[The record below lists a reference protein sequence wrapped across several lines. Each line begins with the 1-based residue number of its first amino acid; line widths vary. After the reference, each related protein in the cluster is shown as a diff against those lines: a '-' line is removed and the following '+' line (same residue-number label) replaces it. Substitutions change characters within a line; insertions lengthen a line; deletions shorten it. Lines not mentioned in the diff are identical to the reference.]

1 MFSSPEFW
9 VLAAFVVFFALL
21 GKKLV
26 EMIGGALDERAAKI
40 GAQLDE
46 AEKLKRDAEAAL
58 AEYRKKQQDALKE
71 AEAILALA
79 RTEAQT
85 LETELKAQIEQR
97 LKRREA
103 QAVDKIAQAEAQA
116 VAEVRDAAIELA
128 LAATR
133 RVLSEKVD
141 GNVAAG
147 LVDASI
153 KELPRRLRA

>member
-9 VLAAFVVFFALL
+9 VLAAFVIFFALL
-21 GKKLV
+21 GKKLFGL
-26 EMIGGALDERAAKI
+26 IGGALDDRAGKI
-40 GAQLDE
+40 RGQLDE

-58 AEYRKKQQDALKE
+58 AEYRRKQRDGLKE
-71 AEAILALA
+71 AEAILALGRA
-79 RTEAQT
+79 AAQT
-85 LETELKAQIEQR
+85 LEAEQKAQIEQR

-116 VAEVRDAAIELA
+116 IAEVRNAAVDLA

-133 RVLSEKVD
+133 RVLTEKVD
-141 GNVAAG
+141 AIMAAG

-153 KELPRRLRA
+153 KELPRHLRA

>member
-1 MFSSPEFW
+1 MFKTPEFW

-26 EMIGGALDERAAKI
+26 DMIGGALDERSAAI
-40 GAQLDE
+40 RRQLDE

-58 AEYRKKQQDALKE
+58 AEYRKKQADALKE

-79 RTEAQT
+79 RSEAQA
-85 LETELKAQIEQR
+85 LEAEQKAQIEQR
-97 LKRREA
+97 LKRRET
-103 QAVDKIAQAEAQA
+103 QAVEKIAQAEAQA
-116 VAEVRDAAIELA
+116 LAEVRDAAVDLA
-128 LAATR
+128 MTATR

-147 LVDASI
+147 LVDDSI

>member
-1 MFSSPEFW
+1 MFKTPEFW
-9 VLAAFVVFFALL
+9 VLAAFVVFFVLL

-26 EMIGGALDERAAKI
+26 DMIGGALDGRAQAIRK
-40 GAQLDE
+40 QLDE

-71 AEAILALA
+71 AEAIVAQA
-79 RTEAQT
+79 RTEAQA
-85 LETELKAQIEQR
+85 LEAEQKAQTEQR

-103 QAVDKIAQAEAQA
+103 QALDKIAQAEAA
-116 VAEVRDAAIELA
+116 ALAEVRDAAVELA

-133 RVLSEKVD
+133 RVLTEKVD
-141 GNVAAG
+141 AGVAGG

-153 KELPRRLRA
+153 KELPQRLRA

>member
-1 MFSSPEFW
+1 MFKTPEFW
-9 VLAAFVVFFALL
+9 VLAAFVVFFVLL

-26 EMIGGALDERAAKI
+26 DMIGGALDERAGSI
-40 GAQLDE
+40 RRQLDE
-46 AEKLKRDAEAAL
+46 AEKLKRDAETAL

-71 AEAILALA
+71 AEAIMALA
-79 RTEAQT
+79 RTEAQA
-85 LETELKAQIEQR
+85 LEAEQKTQIEQR

-116 VAEVRDAAIELA
+116 IAQVRDAAVDLA

-133 RVLSEKVD
+133 RVLTEKVD
-141 GNVAAG
+141 ANIAGG
-147 LVDASI
+147 LVDSAI

>member
-1 MFSSPEFW
+1 MFSTPEFW

-26 EMIGGALDERAAKI
+26 DMIGGALDERAAKI
-40 GAQLDE
+40 RAQLDE

-58 AEYRKKQQDALKE
+58 AEYKKKQADALKE

-79 RTEAQT
+79 RSEAQT
-85 LETELKAQIEQR
+85 LEIEQKAQIEQR

-103 QAVDKIAQAEAQA
+103 QAVEKIAQAEAQA
-116 VAEVRDAAIELA
+116 LAEVRDAAVDLA

-141 GNVAAG
+141 GNIASG
-147 LVDASI
+147 LVDDSI

>member
-9 VLAAFVVFFALL
+9 VAAAFVAFFVLV

-26 EMIGGALDERAAKI
+26 GMIGGALDDRATMI
-40 GAQLDE
+40 RRQLDE
-46 AEKLKRDAEAAL
+46 AEKLKQDAEAAL
-58 AEYRKKQQDALKE
+58 AGYKKKQQDALKE

-79 RTEAQT
+79 RTEAEA
-85 LETELKAQIEQR
+85 LEAEQKAQLEQR

-116 VAEVRDAAIELA
+116 VAQVRDAAVELA
-128 LAATR
+128 LEATR
-133 RVLSEKVD
+133 RVLVEKVD
-141 GNVAAG
+141 GNAAGG
-147 LVDASI
+147 LVDDSI

>member
-1 MFSSPEFW
+1 MFKTPEFW
-9 VLAAFVVFFALL
+9 VLAAFVVFFVLL

-26 EMIGGALDERAAKI
+26 DMIGGALDERAGSIRK
-40 GAQLDE
+40 QLDE

-58 AEYRKKQQDALKE
+58 AEYRKRQQDGLKE
-71 AEAILALA
+71 AEAIMALA
-79 RTEAQT
+79 RTEAQA
-85 LETELKAQIEQR
+85 LEAEQKAQIEQR

-116 VAEVRDAAIELA
+116 LAQVRDAAVDLA

-133 RVLSEKVD
+133 RVLVDKVD
-141 GNVAAG
+141 ANLAGG
-147 LVDASI
+147 LVDSSI

>member
-1 MFSSPEFW
+1 MFKTPEFW
-9 VLAAFVVFFALL
+9 VLAAFVVFFVLL

-26 EMIGGALDERAAKI
+26 DMIGGALDERSAAI
-40 GAQLDE
+40 RRQLDE

-58 AEYRKKQQDALKE
+58 AEYRKKQADALKE

-79 RTEAQT
+79 KSEAQA
-85 LETELKAQIEQR
+85 LEAEQKAQTEQR
-97 LKRREA
+97 LKRRET
-103 QAVDKIAQAEAQA
+103 QAVEKIAQAEAQA
-116 VAEVRDAAIELA
+116 LAEVRDAAIELA

-141 GNVAAG
+141 GNVASG

-153 KELPRRLRA
+153 KELPRRLKA

>member
-1 MFSSPEFW
+1 MFKTPEFW

-26 EMIGGALDERAAKI
+26 DMIGGALDERSAAI
-40 GAQLDE
+40 RRQLDE

-58 AEYRKKQQDALKE
+58 AEYRKKQADALKE

-79 RTEAQT
+79 RSEAQA
-85 LETELKAQIEQR
+85 LEAEQKAQIEQR
-97 LKRREA
+97 LKRRET
-103 QAVDKIAQAEAQA
+103 QAVEKIAQAEAQA
-116 VAEVRDAAIELA
+116 LAEVRDAAVDLA
-128 LAATR
+128 MTATR

-147 LVDASI
+147 LVDDSI
-153 KELPRRLRA
+153 KELPRSLRA